1 LLDLGKARA
10 LEGEIVNRRGRW
22 QTASDVLGL
31 LSRQPGITRAAV
43 ARALQLSTGSATEV
57 TARLRDLQLL
67 SEFPAPIQGRG
78 RPTTVLAAHPL
89 GPVVLAL
96 ELRQGGWRSGV
107 VALDGSLEQL
117 PARRHQGH
125 RPATVLAA
133 LREVVVSA
141 AEQYGDRLQ
150 AVALAVPGTVRG
162 LDLLQASTLSWN
174 DVDLSPV
181 VEDTGLFLLAGNDA
195 TLAGVAE
202 ARTGAAAGAGTALHL
217 IVEVGIGGTLLLDGV
232 PVAGASGTAG
242 EYGHTPYG
250 DRSVRC
256 PCGARGC
263 WDLEIDGRA
272 LARHLGEP
280 EPDDPYAY
288 ADDLL
293 HQPHSSRAQQ
303 AIERVSGAL
312 GAGIAGLVNAH
323 DPSVITLGGLAVPL
337 RTAAPAA
344 FASAYEDNLM
354 TFHRA
359 TPPPVLDAAH
369 PTDGVLR
376 GAGAL
381 GLDHLTTETSLTT
394 WAEAHPI

>member
-1 LLDLGKARA
+1 M
-10 LEGEIVNRRGRW
+10 IVSRRGQW
-22 QTASDVLGL
+22 QTASDVLSL
-31 LSRQPGITRAAV
+31 VSRQPGITRAAV
-43 ARALQLSTGSATEV
+43 AKTLRLSTGSATEV

-67 SEFPAPIQGRG
+67 SELPAPIQGRG
-78 RPTTVLAAHPL
+78 RPTTVLTAHPQ

-96 ELRQGGWRSGV
+96 EIRQGGWRSGV
-107 VALDGSLEQL
+107 VALDGSLQQL
-117 PARRHQGH
+117 PPRQHQARR
-125 RPATVLAA
+125 PAPVLAA
-133 LREVVVSA
+133 LRDAVAEA
-141 AEQYGDRLQ
+141 ASRYGDRLQ

-162 LDLLQASTLSWN
+162 QELLQASTLSWN

-181 VEDTGLFLLAGNDA
+181 VEDTGLYLLTGNDA

-280 EPDDPYAY
+280 EPEDPYGY
-288 ADDLL
+288 ADTLL
-293 HQPHSSRAQQ
+293 QTPNSPAVQ
-303 AIERVSGAL
+303 AALDSVNEAL
-312 GAGIAGLVNAH
+312 GAGIAGLVNVH

-337 RTAAPAA
+337 RAAAPTA
-344 FASAYEDNLM
+344 FAAAYEDNLM

-381 GLDHLTTETSLTT
+381 GLDHLTSEASLTA
-394 WAEAHPI
+394 WAATH

>member
-1 LLDLGKARA
+1 MS
-10 LEGEIVNRRGRW
+10 RRGQW

-31 LSRQPGITRAAV
+31 ISRRPGITRAAV
-43 ARALQLSTGSATEV
+43 AKSLRLSTGSATEV
-57 TARLRDLQLL
+57 TARLRDLRLL
-67 SEFPAPIQGRG
+67 SELPAPIQGRG
-78 RPTTVLAAHPL
+78 RPTTVLTAHPE

-96 ELRQGGWRSGV
+96 EIRQGGWRSGV
-107 VALDGSLEQL
+107 VTLDGSLEQF
-117 PARRHQGH
+117 PARQHRAR
-125 RPATVLAA
+125 RPAAVLSA
-133 LREVVVSA
+133 LREAVASA
-141 AEQYGDRLQ
+141 ASQYGDRLQ

-162 LDLLQASTLSWN
+162 LELLQASTLSWN
-174 DVDLSPV
+174 NVDLSPV
-181 VEDTGLFLLAGNDA
+181 VEGTGLFLLAGNDA

-272 LARHLGEP
+272 LARHLGDPEP
-280 EPDDPYAY
+280 EDSYAY
-288 ADDLL
+288 AETLL
-293 HQPHSSRAQQ
+293 AAAAHSTPADVRSALE
-303 AIERVSGAL
+303 AVADAL
-312 GAGIAGLVNAH
+312 GSGIAGLVNSH

-337 RTAAPAA
+337 RAAAPAA
-344 FASAYEDNLM
+344 FAAAYEDNLM
-354 TFHRA
+354 TFHRT

-381 GLDHLTTETSLTT
+381 GLDHLTSAASLTT
-394 WAEAHPI
+394 WAAAR